1 MISKKLMGKIRHG
14 NIRTKMAAWR
24 FESGKNSMTKQV
36 LEMGMRVVIV
46 GRDGKA
52 YEKEEWNRSGI
63 FWQGEQENLLVA
75 DKQTIRYQFGNE
87 RERRYLRHFAWWDK
101 LEPHQETTS
110 RRLPDEW
117 PLLPVPYKGGDPFP
131 DEGLQPADFRP

>member
-1 MISKKLMGKIRHG
+1 
-14 NIRTKMAAWR
+14 
-24 FESGKNSMTKQV
+24 
-36 LEMGMRVVIV
+36 MGMRVVIV

-75 DKQTIRYQFGNE
+75 DKQTLRYQFGDE

-101 LEPHQETTS
+101 LEPHPGSDIPEAPGEWT
-110 RRLPDEW
+110 LP
-117 PLLPVPYKGGDPFP
+117 PVPHEGGDPFP
-131 DEGLQPADFRP
+131 DEGL